1 MRIIVNELSP
11 EINLCTYSQSVTR
24 GHDYTMVETQSL
36 QQMVLGKLDSSSLKK
51 KKLDHSLTPYTK
63 ISSEC
68 IKDLNVRPRYC
79 KTPRGKHRQNTLT

>member
-1 MRIIVNELSP
+1 MHL
-11 EINLCTYSQSVTR
+11 QSIYDKGAWLHNGGKTVSSTT
-24 GHDYTMVETQSL
+24 GAGKTGQL
-36 QQMVLGKLDSSSLKK
+36 QFKK
-51 KKLDHSLTPYTK
+51 KKLDHSLTPHTK